1 MKIAIILGSTRPGRF
16 GEQVARWVLDQT
28 AGRDDAQYE
37 LVDLADYDLDL
48 LNEPMVPGAAKR
60 QYENPKTVRWGQKMD
75 EFDGY
80 VFVTA
85 EYNHG
90 VPAALK
96 NAFDVLYPEWLHK
109 GAALVS
115 YGADGGVRA
124 VEHWRT
130 ILANAQMHVVRGQVS
145 FSTMLETTQQEDGH
159 LLFAPAERRTKE
171 IGNVLRQLTKL
182 TEATSSLRP

>member
-16 GEQVARWVLDQT
+16 GEQVARWVFEQT
-28 AGRDDAQYE
+28 KDRDDADYE
-37 LVDLADYDLDL
+37 LVDLLDYDLDL
-48 LNEPMVPGAAKR
+48 LGEATVPGAAKR
-60 QYENPKTVRWGQKMD
+60 QYENPKTRRWSEKID

-96 NAFDVLYPEWLHK
+96 NAFDVLYPEWVHK

-115 YGADGGVRA
+115 YGADNGVRA
-124 VEHWRT
+124 VEQWRT

-145 FSTMLETTQQEDGH
+145 FSTMLETEDGT
-159 LLFAPAERRTKE
+159 FAPAERRAKE
-171 IGNVLRQLTKL
+171 MRNVLAQVTKL
-182 TEATSSLRP
+182 SAATASLRS

>member
-16 GEQVARWVLDQT
+16 GEQVAHWVLEQSK
-28 AGRDDAQYE
+28 GRDDAE
-37 LVDLADYDLDL
+37 FEFVDLKDYDLDL
-48 LNEPMVPGAAKR
+48 LNEPTVPGAAKR
-60 QYENPKTVRWGQKMD
+60 QYENAKTVRWGAKID

-80 VFVTA
+80 VFVTP

-96 NAFDVLYPEWLHK
+96 NAYDVLYPEWLHK

-115 YGADGGVRA
+115 YGVDGGVRA
-124 VEHWRT
+124 VEQWRT

-145 FSTMLETTQQEDGH
+145 FNTMIEVEKGEDGD
-159 LLFAPAERRTKE
+159 LLAPAERRAKE
-171 IGNVLRQLTKL
+171 IRNVLAQLTKL
-182 TEATSSLRP
+182 TAATSVLRK

>member
-16 GEQVARWVLDQT
+16 GEQVARWVLAQT
-28 AGRDDAQYE
+28 EGREDAE
-37 LVDLADYDLDL
+37 FEFVDLRDYDLDL
-48 LNEPMVPGAAKR
+48 LNEPTVPGAAKR
-60 QYENPKTVRWGQKMD
+60 QYENPKTVAWGKRMD

-115 YGADGGVRA
+115 YGVDGGVRA

-145 FSTMLETTQQEDGH
+145 FSTMLEVEQAEGGDV
-159 LLFAPAERRTKE
+159 FAPVERRAKE
-171 IGNVLRQLTKL
+171 IRNVLTQLTKL
-182 TEATSSLRP
+182 TAATGSLRS

>member
-1 MKIAIILGSTRPGRF
+1 MKIAIILGSTRPGRL
-16 GEQVARWVLDQT
+16 GAQVADWIMTQVAD
-28 AGRDDAQYE
+28 RDDAEYE
-37 LVDLADYDLDL
+37 LVDLAEYDLDL
-48 LNEPMVPGAAKR
+48 LDEPTVPGAAKR
-60 QYENPKTVRWGQKMD
+60 QYDNPKTRRWSATID
-75 EFDGY
+75 EYDGY
-80 VFVTA
+80 VFVTP

-96 NAFDVLYPEWLHK
+96 NAFDVLHPEWLHK

-145 FSTMLETTQQEDGH
+145 FSTMLEVTSGADGDV
-159 LLFAPAERRTKE
+159 FTPADRRAKE
-171 IGNVLRQLTKL
+171 LGNVLRQLTRL
-182 TEATSSLRP
+182 TGATASLRS

>member
-16 GEQVARWVLDQT
+16 GKQVADWVLEQT
-28 AGRDDAQYE
+28 TGREEAEYE

-48 LNEPMVPGAAKR
+48 LNEPVVPGAAKR

-75 EFDGY
+75 EFDGF

-115 YGADGGVRA
+115 YGSDGGVRA
-124 VEHWRT
+124 VEHWRQ
-130 ILANAQMHVVRGQVS
+130 ILANAQMHVARGQVS
-145 FSTMLETTQQEDGH
+145 FSTMLETEQQEGGD
-159 LLFAPAERRTKE
+159 LVFAPAERRAKE
-171 IGNVLRQLTKL
+171 LRNLFAQLNKL
-182 TEATSSLRP
+182 TAATSSLRP

>member
-1 MKIAIILGSTRPGRF
+1 MKIAIILGSTRPGRL
-16 GEQVARWVLDQT
+16 GEQVAHWVLDR
-28 AGRDDAQYE
+28 AREREDAEYE
-37 LVDLADYDLDL
+37 LVDLRDHDLDL
-48 LNEPMVPGAAKR
+48 LNEPTVPGSAKR
-60 QYENPKTVRWGQKMD
+60 QYENPKTVRWSQKID

-80 VFVTA
+80 VFVTP

-96 NAFDVLYPEWLHK
+96 NAFDVLYPEWMHK

-130 ILANAQMHVVRGQVS
+130 ILAAAQMHVVRGQVS
-145 FSTMLETTQQEDGH
+145 FSTMLEVTKGEDGGV
-159 LLFAPAERRTKE
+159 FTPAERRPKE
-171 IGNVLRQLTKL
+171 IRNVLAQLTKL
-182 TEATSSLRP
+182 TGATASLRP